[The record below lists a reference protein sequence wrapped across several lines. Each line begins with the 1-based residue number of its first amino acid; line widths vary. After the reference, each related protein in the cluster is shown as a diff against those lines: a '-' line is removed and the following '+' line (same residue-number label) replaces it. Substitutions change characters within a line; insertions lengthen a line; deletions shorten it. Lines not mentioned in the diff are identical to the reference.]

1 MNLGRS
7 ACRISSAKE
16 SVLSLWRYSG
26 AGSKDLAGARSC
38 HMATSEL
45 STRII
50 SLLEKKKKKGK
61 KGRAERTNRHKKG
74 KWNNGVG
81 TREWE
86 IVNYLVLFA
95 GSTSWRLHRENCL
108 AMTSPVNP
116 EKAQRHCLYYSL
128 SPP

>member
-50 SLLEKKKKKGK
+50 SLLKKKKKK
-61 KGRAERTNRHKKG
+61 EKR
-74 KWNNGVG
+74 VG
-81 TREWE
+81 LKEQTDIRKESGTME
-86 IVNYLVLFA
+86 
-95 GSTSWRLHRENCL
+95 
-108 AMTSPVNP
+108 
-116 EKAQRHCLYYSL
+116 
-128 SPP
+128 